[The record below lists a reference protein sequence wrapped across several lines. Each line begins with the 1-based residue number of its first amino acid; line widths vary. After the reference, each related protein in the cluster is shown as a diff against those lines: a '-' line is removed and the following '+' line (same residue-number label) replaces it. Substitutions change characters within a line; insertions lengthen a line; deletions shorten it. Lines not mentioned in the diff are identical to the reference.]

1 MIQKLKYPER
11 SQMLNKY
18 MNLIGWKAHCA
29 LTAKRREIAT
39 ICKIASLV
47 SQSGEIQSLIEV
59 FSMVCFKKH
68 SQFSFQ
74 KPMKVRSILNFI
86 SLCIIF

>member
-1 MIQKLKYPER
+1 
-11 SQMLNKY
+11 
-18 MNLIGWKAHCA
+18 MNLTGWKAHCA

-39 ICKIASLV
+39 ICKIVSLV
-47 SQSGEIQSLIEV
+47 SQSDEIQSLIEV

>member
-1 MIQKLKYPER
+1 
-11 SQMLNKY
+11 

-47 SQSGEIQSLIEV
+47 SLIEV